1 MGLALTILGQNK
13 VRKTSTTRW
22 EQRPAQGMRLAAGQ
36 KAEALIPTLLP
47 TDCDQG
53 PVFTSAKTQ
62 QITRTGLQ
70 WDLPAPWVLRPQE
83 IREKADRLGPWLL
96 FCLFPALLLG
106 LMKELHFCPER
117 MVGDANKKPP
127 EPRVV
132 FVRKSQLELGVHL
145 CGGNLHG
152 VFVAEVEDDSPAK
165 GPDGLVP
172 GDLILEV
179 SSGLSVCTSGFL
191 VLRGREVGGNGGGG
205 GAAKTFRLG
214 TGVSLE
220 GSARLLSA
228 AGLFCRAWCLPLQVS
243 CLMGAGL

>member
-1 MGLALTILGQNK
+1 MGASKQ
-13 VRKTSTTRW
+13 V
-22 EQRPAQGMRLAAGQ
+22 
-36 KAEALIPTLLP
+36 
-47 TDCDQG
+47 
-53 PVFTSAKTQ
+53 
-62 QITRTGLQ
+62 
-70 WDLPAPWVLRPQE
+70 
-83 IREKADRLGPWLL
+83 GPWPL

-106 LMKELHFCPER
+106 LTKELHFSPER

-179 SSGLSVCTSGFL
+179 SSERSVCTSGFL
-191 VLRGREVGGNGGGG
+191 ILKRGRSCQDPLGDHWPLEPW
-205 GAAKTFRLG
+205 RLSVCLSVRR
-214 TGVSLE
+214 GVL
-220 GSARLLSA
+220 GSCSSRTLI
-228 AGLFCRAWCLPLQVS
+228 C
-243 CLMGAGL
+243 

>member
-1 MGLALTILGQNK
+1 M
-13 VRKTSTTRW
+13 
-22 EQRPAQGMRLAAGQ
+22 
-36 KAEALIPTLLP
+36 PTLLP
-47 TDCDQG
+47 TG
-53 PVFTSAKTQ
+53 FA
-62 QITRTGLQ
+62 TRAPFSPLPNLSSSLELGLQ
-70 WDLPAPWVLRPQE
+70 WDLPAPWVLRPQGTWE
-83 IREKADRLGPWLL
+83 QADRLGPRPL
-96 FCLFPALLLG
+96 FCLVPALLLG
-106 LMKELHFCPER
+106 LLKELHFSPER

-179 SSGLSVCTSGFL
+179 SSERSVCTSGFL
-191 VLRGREVGGNGGGG
+191 LYRGRRRAWSCQYPLGHHREAG
-205 GAAKTFRLG
+205 TRLG
-214 TGVSLE
+214 TGVCLE

-228 AGLFCRAWCLPLQVS
+228 AGL
-243 CLMGAGL
+243 